1 MESKLINLV
10 HINKQEESP
19 KIGRERNNPQSK
31 GKEESPEGV
40 LNEIKANNVSDVEF
54 KIMIIRMFK
63 ELSES
68 YKETYRIY
76 KEVSE
81 HNINMKKAIATMS
94 KSQEEMKNTISQ
106 MKNTLEG
113 IKSRLDEAEDQ
124 ISNLEDK
131 VGKIPESNKMK
142 KTQKE

>member
-54 KIMIIRMFK
+54 KIMIIRMLRKLSGNYNGLYGNYK
-63 ELSES
+63 ELTLNYISL
-68 YKETYRIY
+68 KKDIET
-76 KEVSE
+76 
-81 HNINMKKAIATMS
+81 MKN
-94 KSQEEMKNTISQ
+94 SQEEMKNTTSN

-113 IKSRLDEAEDQ
+113 IKSRLDEAEDW
-124 ISNLEDK
+124 ISELE
-131 VGKIPESNKMK
+131 GKEEK
-142 KTQKE
+142 KHAE